1 MHELPVIQ
9 SILDVVLNHAHMN
22 QVSKVHSIALAI
34 GELSDL
40 QDEWLQRYFDYI
52 SKGTLAEGARLV
64 IERTPVVLKCANCA
78 KEIPVKA
85 GEMNDMVCP
94 ECGNK
99 ELTLIS
105 GREYFIKSMEAQ

>member
-9 SILDVVLNHAHMN
+9 SILDVVLNHARMN
-22 QVSKVHSIALAI
+22 QVSRVFSIALAI

-52 SKGTLAEGARLV
+52 SKGTPAEGARLV
-64 IERTPVVLKCANCA
+64 IERTPVVLKCANCS
-78 KEIPVKA
+78 KEIQIKTS
-85 GEMNDMVCP
+85 EMNDVICP
-94 ECGNK
+94 DCGNK
-99 ELTLIS
+99 ELKLIS